1 MPMTPSGSASST
13 LTGGISFTAW
23 TSSGVWSRPVLD
35 RSAWESRATSSRVCP
50 PPYKP
55 KATRCRGSRSSCA
68 SSSEGE
74 AAGPIWKSSC
84 SRASTTSAGTPASR
98 RCTGRT
104 LGPCWSMSTSSMR
117 VWCQGAAPS
126 RAEAAPEPGAPGAA
140 EGEGCAVPVVPVGDQ
155 YLLVGEQLAPARDRG
170 RVADWPE
177 AVPQPG
183 LVDRVDGG
191 RGLGD
196 VLDRGGGTPSARV
209 QAVDGGEIGAGRL
222 QQAEPVG
229 DRRDHGALVRQDDL
243 TGVVEGHVGH
253 DAPLDPPL
261 APDRVRLFVQ
271 IERRDR
277 VEQQRALVPPRFEQL
292 GGRLVAA
299 GVVPAVAGQD
309 QPHDVVRVHGL
320 VGVARRGRDHVV
332 GRDDHRARVA
342 DDRGIEAQPPE
353 GTGGYHGA
361 AKGFIVMTLEL

>member
-126 RAEAAPEPGAPGAA
+126 RAEAAPEPRAPGAA
-140 EGEGCAVPVVPVGDQ
+140 EGEPP
-155 YLLVGEQLAPARDRG
+155 AP
-170 RVADWPE
+170 
-177 AVPQPG
+177 VPQPG

-229 DRRDHGALVRQDDL
+229 DRGDHGALVRQNDL

-271 IERRDR
+271 IE
-277 VEQQRALVPPRFEQL
+277 
-292 GGRLVAA
+292 
-299 GVVPAVAGQD
+299 
-309 QPHDVVRVHGL
+309 
-320 VGVARRGRDHVV
+320 
-332 GRDDHRARVA
+332 
-342 DDRGIEAQPPE
+342 
-353 GTGGYHGA
+353 
-361 AKGFIVMTLEL
+361 